1 MPQANK
7 SLQRQN
13 RDGRLECKSYLP
25 PLNSIV
31 MPLVLGGG
39 VTGSQRIGVL
49 AEGIHEPTK
58 FEMDKERKAKE

>member
-1 MPQANK
+1 
-7 SLQRQN
+7 
-13 RDGRLECKSYLP
+13 
-25 PLNSIV
+25 

-49 AEGIHEPTK
+49 AEDIHEPTK